1 MRRFPLWKHALVFA
15 LILLALLYALPTAY
29 PKSPT
34 VQVRATGG
42 SADSSVQILDR
53 VRVALRKDGL
63 KPNRIVMENGVVQAA
78 FTDSEQQIAARA
90 SLAKALGGDYV
101 VALNSI
107 SDQPEWLKK
116 IGATPLALG
125 LDLRGGVYF
134 LLQVDIE
141 LAYERRL
148 RGIVGVLKN
157 DLRETGL
164 TNVTLEDGVI
174 MLETPSLK
182 SAEEALDLILRR
194 FTDLEAPLEA
204 ATSMVFSLSDN
215 AADEILDLTMQQNL
229 QTLRNR
235 VDELGVAEPVITRQ
249 GKDRIAV
256 QLPGVQDTAQAKEVL
271 GRTAALELR
280 AVDDKSNSR
289 AAIRR
294 AKKGRPPAGTELF
307 YQRDG
312 EPLLLKEEIVISG
325 ENISDARPSFDN
337 NNRPAVHI
345 ALDSVGAN
353 KIKAHTRPR
362 IGKRLAILLR
372 DKNTAEVISAPVIQQ
387 ELYANFIIHGRM
399 DSREAAELSLL
410 LRAGALAAPL
420 EIVEERTVGPSL
432 GADNIKRGISSVIG
446 GFAAIALFI
455 ILYYS
460 VFGLISVTALLGNLL
475 LLTALLGGIGATLT
489 LPGLAGFA
497 LTLGM
502 AIDANVLIN
511 ERIREEIDAGKSP
524 LTAIDAG
531 YGARFYHYFGFQ
543 PDNLNRRF
551 SAFCLWL
558 GAGARF
564 CRSVVFGYL
573 TSMFSS
579 IQTSRSMVNL
589 AYERGRPQRL
599 SLGLRLLNLKRVLPL
614 MQWRRFSATLSS
626 IFVLI
631 CVISLA
637 YQGLNFGVDFT
648 GGSVMEVQFQKTPA
662 IAEVRTAIA
671 QAGLENS
678 PIQQSGDG
686 IILIKA
692 PPVEAGGAN
701 LSEEVLNALR
711 TLDPQA
717 AFRRVEFVGPQVSEE
732 LFLYG
737 ALALFFVLFG
747 IAAYLSFRFK
757 WRMAVGAILANLHDI
772 IFILG
777 LFSLFQWEFSLPVLA
792 AVLAILGYSVNES
805 VVIFDRV
812 REIARN
818 SRGMDD
824 SEEIVNTAISQTW
837 ARTIITH
844 GSTQLA
850 VLAMLFFGGEA
861 LFLFAL
867 ALTIGI
873 FSSIYSSVLIAGPTA
888 LRLGMTREDF
898 IVKDNG
904 KADNPA
910 GAVV

>member
-325 ENISDARPSFDN
+325 ENISDA
-337 NNRPAVHI
+337 
-345 ALDSVGAN
+345 
-353 KIKAHTRPR
+353 
-362 IGKRLAILLR
+362 
-372 DKNTAEVISAPVIQQ
+372 
-387 ELYANFIIHGRM
+387 
-399 DSREAAELSLL
+399 
-410 LRAGALAAPL
+410 
-420 EIVEERTVGPSL
+420 
-432 GADNIKRGISSVIG
+432 SS
-446 GFAAIALFI
+446 
-455 ILYYS
+455 
-460 VFGLISVTALLGNLL
+460 
-475 LLTALLGGIGATLT
+475 
-489 LPGLAGFA
+489 
-497 LTLGM
+497 
-502 AIDANVLIN
+502 
-511 ERIREEIDAGKSP
+511 
-524 LTAIDAG
+524 
-531 YGARFYHYFGFQ
+531 
-543 PDNLNRRF
+543 
-551 SAFCLWL
+551 
-558 GAGARF
+558 
-564 CRSVVFGYL
+564 
-573 TSMFSS
+573 
-579 IQTSRSMVNL
+579 
-589 AYERGRPQRL
+589 
-599 SLGLRLLNLKRVLPL
+599 
-614 MQWRRFSATLSS
+614 
-626 IFVLI
+626 
-631 CVISLA
+631 
-637 YQGLNFGVDFT
+637 
-648 GGSVMEVQFQKTPA
+648 QF
-662 IAEVRTAIA
+662 
-671 QAGLENS
+671 
-678 PIQQSGDG
+678 
-686 IILIKA
+686 
-692 PPVEAGGAN
+692 
-701 LSEEVLNALR
+701 
-711 TLDPQA
+711 
-717 AFRRVEFVGPQVSEE
+717 
-732 LFLYG
+732 
-737 ALALFFVLFG
+737 
-747 IAAYLSFRFK
+747 
-757 WRMAVGAILANLHDI
+757 
-772 IFILG
+772 
-777 LFSLFQWEFSLPVLA
+777 
-792 AVLAILGYSVNES
+792 
-805 VVIFDRV
+805 
-812 REIARN
+812 
-818 SRGMDD
+818 
-824 SEEIVNTAISQTW
+824 
-837 ARTIITH
+837 
-844 GSTQLA
+844 
-850 VLAMLFFGGEA
+850 
-861 LFLFAL
+861 
-867 ALTIGI
+867 
-873 FSSIYSSVLIAGPTA
+873 
-888 LRLGMTREDF
+888 
-898 IVKDNG
+898 
-904 KADNPA
+904 
-910 GAVV
+910 